1 MASKNPIFKNLE
13 VEMVRAGFSKSK
25 LADALGVSYVTF
37 LLRMDGSR
45 DFKLGE
51 MQKIKML
58 LQSKL
63 TLDELFK
70 REA

>member
-1 MASKNPIFKNLE
+1 
-13 VEMVRAGFSKSK
+13 
-25 LADALGVSYVTF
+25 
-37 LLRMDGSR
+37 MDGSR

>member
-25 LADALGVSYVTF
+25 LADALGVSYVTL

>member
-1 MASKNPIFKNLE
+1 MASKNPVFKNLE
-13 VEMVRAGFSKSK
+13 VEMVKAGFSKSK
-25 LADALGVSYVTF
+25 LANALGVSYVTL